1 MMYVCIH
8 TNSRLEN
15 QRNCYYVVAR
25 TTTSQLLQMTMA
37 IFLKVSYQ
45 VQYIFQ

>member
-1 MMYVCIH
+1 MMYVCTH

-15 QRNCYYVVAR
+15 QRNCYYVVA
-25 TTTSQLLQMTMA
+25 LLQVNDYGY
-37 IFLKVSYQ
+37 LKVSYQ